1 MAFAGI
7 SIGDILML
15 SQLSWKIGCAFT
27 AGRSGAPSQFQ
38 EVENELKSLTTA
50 ITLLAE
56 SIDEDGGLLA
66 RSDAKT
72 REGLD
77 KILVFEERSTSDE
90 GFVRLTLPSLR
101 AVVDKPSI
109 LLTLSLPSTKRSEDR
124 MKRVGWPH
132 VDPGDRSW

>member
-1 MAFAGI
+1 
-7 SIGDILML
+7 ML

-27 AGRSGAPSQFQ
+27 AGRAGAPAQFR

-77 KILVFEERSTSDE
+77 KILVRRYLSEVFILD
-90 GFVRLTLPSLR
+90 LSLILNTR
-101 AVVDKPSI
+101 DAADKP
-109 LLTLSLPSTKRSEDR
+109 LMPSTRS
-124 MKRVGWPH
+124 
-132 VDPGDRSW
+132 